1 MLLTFPLYGGEW
13 SASRSGHFTAVAEAT
28 GTRLIGEWMVPR
40 AGFDTVAKRKK
51 PRHSSSDTIL
61 AELPLPYIVFRGP
74 YSRHQQ

>member
-1 MLLTFPLYGGEW
+1 
-13 SASRSGHFTAVAEAT
+13 
-28 GTRLIGEWMVPR
+28 MVPR